1 MAGIDKFLTKKRE
14 DPVKKFE
21 TLSKGKSEKEKREL
35 EQKLLKP
42 NPIPTYTGKNIRYI
56 LNSDFAIKLVLS
68 SQEEMELFGKYLN
81 ITEYKGKSIT
91 NYQIIS
97 DLFSAIENGEIKYN
111 KETGKFSLGEEK
123 NETKKPSL
131 KRK

>member
-1 MAGIDKFLTKKRE
+1 MAGIEKFLKKNIQ
-14 DPVKKFE
+14 DPVSKFE
-21 TLSKGKSEKEKREL
+21 SLSKGKSEKEKREL

-42 NPIPTYTGKNIRYI
+42 KPVPTYTGKNIRYI

-68 SQEEMELFGKYLN
+68 SQEELDLFGKYVN
-81 ITEYKGKSIT
+81 ITEYKGRSIT

-97 DLFSAIENGEIKYN
+97 DLFKALENEEIKYD
-111 KETGKFSLGEEK
+111 KESGKFTVGEKYE
-123 NETKKPSL
+123 NKKPFL